1 MATLALLFGFV
12 LPKIPE
18 EKTKDKLTSLCP
30 KVTGTH

>member
-12 LPKIPE
+12 SPKIPE
-18 EKTKDKLTSLCP
+18 EKTKNKSTSQWP